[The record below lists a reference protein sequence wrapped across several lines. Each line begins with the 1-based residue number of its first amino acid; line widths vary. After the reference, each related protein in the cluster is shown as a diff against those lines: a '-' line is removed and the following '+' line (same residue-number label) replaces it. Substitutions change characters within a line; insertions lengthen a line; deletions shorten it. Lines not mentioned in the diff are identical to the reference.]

1 MKPVKVSIR
10 STPSFD
16 GVAYCFSP
24 YSLAAVYSRTQRG
37 AVSLKDVVINLP
49 DDKSSFVD
57 VMGATRRAREKVHAA
72 RLPWRSVKLID

>member
-24 YSLAAVYSRTQRG
+24 YSLAAVYSRTQR
-37 AVSLKDVVINLP
+37 AVSLEDVVINLP

-72 RLPWRSVKLID
+72 CLPWRSVKLID